1 MHIELIIDNDN
12 ELHYC
17 LMLADTKVLHDN
29 SVTLPYLIIWLEARL
44 QNTGFTFKCALTVF
58 TRSDIT
64 PSKVNR
70 FG

>member
-1 MHIELIIDNDN
+1 MMPEII
-12 ELHYC
+12 
-17 LMLADTKVLHDN
+17 
-29 SVTLPYLIIWLEARL
+29 IIILVSIRLEARIQPNIIFNL
-44 QNTGFTFKCALTVF
+44 ERTLMVF